1 MKTYTLPVKAM
12 AQLVS
17 GSTYDKTSERYN
29 ISGKKVFVE
38 FENLPTDLIALNPS
52 SITLKFYTSG
62 FAPYSAQQ
70 KVYDGGGQI
79 IIVRPGED
87 IPEPSYHYE
96 TVTVTPEIYVC
107 VCKDKLSI
115 ENNVFPAD
123 GYSYYI
129 EPSGNPGWTDTSWPY
144 AAQNAALNGITLK
157 GFQTQASTPA
167 YVYSPRS
174 EYAPYAVLSYNEGS
188 PVAYADGPSGYID
201 RTAETVFSWRTT
213 WTGFPIE
220 DAAQTSATLQW
231 KNGQSGTI
239 NSIPISGAD
248 TTYTMAANTLP
259 ESSDLYWR
267 VQTVTS
273 SGSATSDWRAIRTVD
288 TEAVAVA
295 VSPSGAYV
303 DGAQTARFVWTYATA
318 SGAPQYGYDLAVRGP
333 ADADFSIIQSET
345 TANAFADVPAGTL
358 PGGQILWRVRAYN
371 QSGVAGEWSAALT
384 CVVIA
389 APNAPEVWFEA
400 VSPRPTVAWSA
411 VGQLGYQVRVEGVY
425 DSGTVFGTDKAFKI
439 PVYLPDGMTT
449 VQVRVLGEYDY
460 WSPWGSA
467 SANIANP
474 SSGSV
479 TLTVREEDGDAVLTW
494 IGTVQTPV
502 FEILRGGKKIGETLD
517 TTWTDRY
524 ANGETTYRIRAIP
537 ALHPDRYALSD
548 PVSVSLR
555 VESPRLTAFDGAWI
569 VLDTYTN
576 PLPQTQISA
585 TRDVALT
592 QYAGMDYPAAEVSRH
607 RTRTYICNPAF
618 ADPAQAAA
626 FEALLG
632 RPVFVKDQYG
642 TTMTGVMASVQRS
655 VQRFYT
661 VVTAVI
667 QEIGG
672 YEL

>member
-1 MKTYTLPVKAM
+1 MSKTYTLPIVAM
-12 AQLVS
+12 AQLES
-17 GSTYDKTSERYN
+17 GTSYKKNASFYPVTTRPLYLEIGPIPSALQDVQPSAATLVIGLHY
-29 ISGKKVFVE
+29 IGTSQYPTWPDLTFYQTDGKINV
-38 FENLPTDLIALNPS
+38 NND
-52 SITLKFYTSG
+52 
-62 FAPYSAQQ
+62 
-70 KVYDGGGQI
+70 VYPDRRQ
-79 IIVRPGED
+79 D
-87 IPEPSYHYE
+87 IPKIGYYEARIQYTTPDQSYQI
-96 TVTVTPEIYVC
+96 TVSMSSQAG
-107 VCKDKLSI
+107 LASI
-115 ENNVFPAD
+115 LKSGIICQANN
-123 GYSYYI
+123 SYIRWEYI
-129 EPSGNPGWTDTSWPY
+129 GPTG
-144 AAQNAALNGITLK
+144 AI
-157 GFQTQASTPA
+157 PA
-167 YVYSPRS
+167 YLNLT
-174 EYAPYAVLSYNEGS
+174 YAEGS
-188 PVAYADGPSGYID
+188 AVVTADDPKAFVD
-201 RTAETVFSWRTT
+201 RTTETTFRWHTT
-213 WTGFPIE
+213 YSGFPIE
-220 DAAQTSATLQW
+220 TIPQTSATLMW
-231 KNGQSGTI
+231 KDGQSGTV
-239 NSIPISGAD
+239 NSISISGAD

-259 ESSDLYWR
+259 ESEELYWR
-267 VQTVTS
+267 VQTETAKGS
-273 SGSATSDWRAIRTVD
+273 STSDWTKFRTAD
-288 TEAVAVA
+288 T
-295 VSPSGAYV
+295 GA
-303 DGAQTARFVWTYATA
+303 YATA
-318 SGAPQYGYDLAVRGP
+318 ISPNGSYVDNSEPVRFLWSFTSDSGAPQYGYDLAVRGP

-425 DSGTVFGTDKAFKI
+425 DSGTVFGTDKTFKI

-548 PVSVSLR
+548 PVSVSLH
-555 VESPRLTAFDGAWI
+555 VESPRLTALDGAWI